1 MALPFFLVPT
11 FVGKEKKMA
20 HVTHYHRGS
29 VAEILHHNSRTENY
43 SNRDI
48 DASRSKYNYSLSG
61 HENDFSYYTQRLSEV
76 HCMKRAN
83 VCTLSSWVVTL
94 PSGVPQDQHKLFF
107 AETVNFLK
115 SRYGAENCVSAD
127 VHYDETTP
135 HLHFTFIPVVFDEKK
150 QREKVSRK
158 ELFTLKELYSF
169 HEDLEK
175 HLQEKLGKNIKIRTG
190 NTEKNISVRELKQK
204 TAQNCTE
211 IVQNAKQEA
220 ESILSKATEEKRN
233 IEQFFAIESETVK
246 KYQLS
251 KHEYDKAAELDF
263 KATNGELKLP
273 WVPVP
278 RKLVSKLVRG
288 YAHLQAVEETTK
300 AIGEKAKELKSTHYD
315 MVQMQETLSRKHL
328 ENEQAWARVRELEK
342 RLEKYEPQVQERKQ
356 EKSKKRGFSR

>member
-1 MALPFFLVPT
+1 
-11 FVGKEKKMA
+11 MA
-20 HVTHYHRGS
+20 HVTHYHKGS

-48 DASRSKYNYSLSG
+48 DAKRSKYNYSLSG
-61 HENDFSYYTQRLSEV
+61 HENDMAYYTQRLSEV

-94 PSGVPQDQHKLFF
+94 PSGVPQDQQKLFF

-175 HLQEKLGKNIKIRTG
+175 HLQEKLGENIKIRTG
-190 NTEKNISVRELKQK
+190 KTEKNISVRELKQK
-204 TAQNCTE
+204 TSQKCTE
-211 IVQNAKQEA
+211 IVENAKQEA
-220 ESILSKATEEKRN
+220 EAILSTATEEKRK
-233 IEQFFAIESETVK
+233 IEQFFAIESDTVK
-246 KYQLS
+246 KYKLS
-251 KHEYDKAAELDF
+251 KQEYDKAAELDF
-263 KATNGELKLP
+263 KAVNGQLSLP
-273 WVPVP
+273 WIPVP
-278 RKLVSKLVRG
+278 KKLVSKLVRG

-300 AIGEKAKELKSTHYD
+300 AIGEKAKELNSTHYD
-315 MVQMQETLSRKHL
+315 MMQMQDTLTRKHQ
-328 ENEQAWARVRELEK
+328 ENERAWALVKELEK
-342 RLEKYEPQVQERKQ
+342 KLEKYEPKHAQKVQENG
-356 EKSKKRGFSR
+356 KKRGFSR

>member
-1 MALPFFLVPT
+1 
-11 FVGKEKKMA
+11 MA

-94 PSGVPQDQHKLFF
+94 PSGVPQNQHKLFF

-115 SRYGAENCVSAD
+115 SRYGEQNCISAD

-190 NTEKNISVRELKQK
+190 KTEKNISVRELKQK
-204 TAQNCTE
+204 TAQNCTK

-220 ESILSKATEEKRN
+220 GAILSTANEEKRK
-233 IEQFFAIESETVK
+233 IEQFFEVESEIVK
-246 KYQLS
+246 KYKLS
-251 KHEYDKAAELDF
+251 KAEYEKAAELDF
-263 KATNGELKLP
+263 RATNGDFKLP

-288 YAHLQAVEETTK
+288 YAHLQNVEETTRG
-300 AIGEKAKELKSTHYD
+300 IGEKAKELGCSHYE
-315 MVQMQETLSRKHL
+315 MQKMQELLSWKHEKL
-328 ENEQAWARVRELEK
+328 EKAEKRVQELEK
-342 RLEKYEPQVQERKQ
+342 KLEKYEPKHAQKVQENG
-356 EKSKKRGFSR
+356 KKRGFSR

>member
-1 MALPFFLVPT
+1 
-11 FVGKEKKMA
+11 MA

-61 HENDFSYYTQRLSEV
+61 HEDDFSYYTQRLSEV

-94 PSGVPQDQHKLFF
+94 PAGVPQDQQKLFF
-107 AETVNFLK
+107 SETVNFMK
-115 SRYGAENCVSAD
+115 ARYGAENCISAD

-211 IVQNAKQEA
+211 IIENAKREA
-220 ESILSKATEEKRN
+220 GAILSTANEERRN
-233 IEQFFAIESETVK
+233 IEQFFAIESDVVK
-246 KYQLS
+246 KYKLS
-251 KHEYDKAAELDF
+251 KQEYDKAADLNF
-263 KATNGELKLP
+263 KATNGQLHLP

-300 AIGEKAKELKSTHYD
+300 AIGEKAKELRSTHFD
-315 MVQMQETLSRKHL
+315 KLQLEDTLRRKHQ
-328 ENEQAWARVRELEK
+328 ENERAWARVKELEK
-342 RLEKYEPQVQERKQ
+342 KLEKYEPKELRQQ
-356 EKSKKRGFSR
+356 EKSKKHGFSR